1 MPGGGQIAGKLGAM
15 RSKKHFNLRFLFVL
29 VALITA
35 TASFVILLGLTPV
48 RPEEVVLQAVV
59 INLFFV
65 VCLSAI
71 IVGEFYRLFRA
82 RTKGKAAARLH
93 IRIVGL
99 FSVIA
104 IVPAILVAI
113 IASITLDV
121 GLDRWFS
128 LRTKAIVSS
137 ALDVASAYEYENA
150 VVLNGQ
156 VLSMGQDLDSA
167 RALYSLDRNGF
178 LELFNRQARGRGLK
192 GAMLVRADSTSVLK
206 SDMVAGFA
214 MPPIPD
220 GTISDAQNGLPVLIK
235 SGRTNLVGAVLKLRN
250 ISNAYLY
257 VVRELDADVIKAR
270 GLMEDANSEY
280 NNLEEGRSTLQIA
293 FGVLFIGF
301 ALILL
306 LSAIWMAIAV
316 ADRLVR
322 PIRRLMTAA
331 DEVATGDLDISV
343 PVHSSDGDIG
353 ALTMTFNNMVS
364 EMKTQRDEI
373 IETRDQS
380 DERRRFTEAV
390 LSGVSAGVIGI
401 DADQIVTIANK
412 PAIDILDQPDNKI
425 IGRKIDDIAP
435 GFGAIFLE
443 TGLRDR
449 NEFRSQVTT
458 NSHGKELTL
467 DVKVTREES
476 HDGHESFVVTVDDIT
491 DLLIAQRSSAWSDVA
506 RRIAHEIKNP
516 LTPIQLS
523 AERIKRR
530 FGKHIPDDGKDV
542 FDQCTETIIRQVG
555 DIGRMVNEFSSFARM
570 PKAVKSQQDLRDIVK
585 DSLFSVEVSRS
596 DISFSHDMPDHAL
609 MGEFDA
615 RMLGQAFGNLIKN
628 ATEAI
633 DALPEADKKDHKAI
647 LVKTYAAQNGHDFIV
662 DVIDNGSGLP
672 KENRHRLLEPY
683 MTMRE
688 KGTGLGLAI
697 VKKIAEDHDGRLE
710 LHDAPKEFDAKS
722 GAMFRVVL
730 SKIAQ
735 SGNKQDKPGSANYGS
750 KEQPLGQ
757 NHSKHKSDGDH
768 HIQQKNPNADQD
780 NELSTIK
787 EITGAD

>member
-1 MPGGGQIAGKLGAM
+1 MPDSGHLAGKLGSLSHKG
-15 RSKKHFNLRFLFVL
+15 RFNIRFLFVL

-35 TASFVILLGLTPV
+35 TISFVILLGLTQI

-65 VCLSAI
+65 FCLFAI
-71 IVGEFYRLFRA
+71 IVGEFYRLFQSRK
-82 RTKGKAAARLH
+82 KGKAAARLH

-104 IVPAILVAI
+104 IVPAILVAV

-137 ALDVASAYEYENA
+137 ALNVASAYEYENA

-156 VLSMGQDLDSA
+156 VLSMGHDLDSS
-167 RALYSLDRNGF
+167 RSLYTLDRNGF
-178 LELFNRQARGRGLK
+178 LDLFNRQARGRGLK
-192 GAMLVRADSTSVLK
+192 GAMLIGPDGNEILK
-206 SDMVAGFA
+206 SNMVAGFD
-214 MPPIPD
+214 MPPVPD

-250 ISNAYLY
+250 ISNVYLY
-257 VVRELDADVIKAR
+257 AVRELDADVIKAR
-270 GLMEDANSEY
+270 GLMEAANSEY

-343 PVHSSDGDIG
+343 PVHTSDGDIG

-401 DADQIVTIANK
+401 DAQRIVTIANK
-412 PAIDILDQPDNKI
+412 PASIILDLPESHI
-425 IGRKIDDIAP
+425 IGQKIEDIAP
-435 GFGAIFLE
+435 GFGAIFLDA
-443 TGLRDR
+443 GLRDR
-449 NEFRSQVTT
+449 NEFRSQVTM
-458 NSHGKELTL
+458 NSAGKEHTL

-491 DLLIAQRSSAWSDVA
+491 DLVIAQRSSAWSDVA

-523 AERIKRR
+523 AERIRRR
-530 FGKHIPDDGKDV
+530 FGKYIPEDGKDV
-542 FDQCTETIIRQVG
+542 FEQCTETIVRQVG

-570 PKAVKSQQDLRDIVK
+570 PKAVKTKQDLRDIVK
-585 DSLFSVEVSRS
+585 DAVFSLEVSRS
-596 DISFSHDMPDHAL
+596 DIEFAHEMPKTAL
-609 MGEFDA
+609 DGDFDA

-633 DALPEADKKDHKAI
+633 DAVPDDKKKDQKKI
-647 LVKTYAAQNGHDFIV
+647 LVKTYMATSGHDYIV
-662 DVIDNGSGLP
+662 DVIDNGNGLP

-697 VKKIAEDHDGRLE
+697 VKKIAEDHGGRLE
-710 LHDAPKEFDAKS
+710 LHDAPQDFDAVS
-722 GAMFRVVL
+722 GAMFRVYL
-730 SKIAQ
+730 SKETDASNRSNGPSDISIDQSDEPAKNNKKDNAPNLQDTSMPEPFENEIAF
-735 SGNKQDKPGSANYGS
+735 
-750 KEQPLGQ
+750 
-757 NHSKHKSDGDH
+757 
-768 HIQQKNPNADQD
+768 
-780 NELSTIK
+780 NEK
-787 EITGAD
+787 

>member
-1 MPGGGQIAGKLGAM
+1 MPDNGQFAGKLG
-15 RSKKHFNLRFLFVL
+15 SLGKKKRFNLRFLFVL
-29 VALITA
+29 VALMTA
-35 TASFVILLGLTPV
+35 TISFVILLGLTPV
-48 RPEEVVLQAVV
+48 RPEEVVLQAVF

-65 VCLSAI
+65 VCLFAI
-71 IVGEFYRLFRA
+71 IVSEFYWLFQA
-82 RTKGKAAARLH
+82 RKTGKAAARLH

-113 IASITLDV
+113 IASITLEV

-156 VLSMGQDLDSA
+156 VLSMGHDLDSS
-167 RALYSLDRNGF
+167 RSLYMLDRNGF
-178 LELFNRQARGRGLK
+178 LDLFNRQARGRGLK
-192 GAMLVRADSTSVLK
+192 GAMLIGPEGIEILK
-206 SDMVAGFA
+206 SEMVAGFE
-214 MPPIPD
+214 MPPLPD
-220 GTISDAQNGLPVLIK
+220 GTISDAENGLPALIK
-235 SGRTNLVGAVLKLRN
+235 SGQTNLVGAVLKLRN
-250 ISNAYLY
+250 ISNVYLY

-270 GLMEDANSEY
+270 RLMEAANSEY

-331 DEVATGDLDISV
+331 DEVAAGDLDISV
-343 PVHSSDGDIG
+343 PVHTSDGDIG
-353 ALTMTFNNMVS
+353 ALAMTFNNMVS

-401 DADQIVTIANK
+401 DSERVITIANK
-412 PAIDILDQPDNKI
+412 PASIILDKPETKI
-425 IGRKIDDIAP
+425 IGQKIEEVAP
-435 GFGAIFLE
+435 GFGAIFLD

-449 NEFRSQVTT
+449 NEFRSQVTMNT
-458 NSHGKELTL
+458 GGKEHTL

-491 DLLIAQRSSAWSDVA
+491 DLVIAQRSSAWSDVA

-523 AERIKRR
+523 AERIRRR
-530 FGKHIPDDGKDV
+530 FGKHIPHDGKDV
-542 FDQCTETIIRQVG
+542 FDQCTDTIIRQVG

-570 PKAVKSQQDLRDIVK
+570 PKAVKTKQDLRDIVK
-585 DSLFSVEVSRS
+585 DAVFSLEVSRS
-596 DISFSHDMPDHAL
+596 DIKFDLDIPAQPLKGD
-609 MGEFDA
+609 FDA

-633 DALPEADKKDHKAI
+633 DAVPGMAKKEEKKILIKA
-647 LVKTYAAQNGHDFIV
+647 YHAQNGHDYTI
-662 DVIDNGSGLP
+662 DVIDNGNGLP

-697 VKKIAEDHDGRLE
+697 VKKIAEDHGGRLE
-710 LHDAPKEFDAKS
+710 LHDAPKDFDPVS

-730 SKIAQ
+730 SKAE
-735 SGNKQDKPGSANYGS
+735 STA
-750 KEQPLGQ
+750 GQ
-757 NHSKHKSDGDH
+757 NRDKAEPEKILSSQDIKPSKSE
-768 HIQQKNPNADQD
+768 PADEH
-780 NELSTIK
+780 NLSKGELASGGK
-787 EITGAD
+787 